1 MSLCSSRSCL
11 LAGPSPWET
20 QLCSRMLRG
29 PCETS
34 PAEHPN
40 VAKPTFPVNEILPG
54 VEVQSVIGILLVQAC
69 LALVCL
75 AQVPL
80 VKVGCLT
87 LASWAKEVQVE
98 QTVEFP
104 LVQVM
109 NPAERGSLAQGGV
122 GRGGFLGAE
131 GQESNK
137 VLAIAGV
144 QPGSNGLLGTGILGG
159 KGLGA
164 GLLGGEGLGTGILGG
179 KGLGAGLLGGEGLG
193 TGILGGEGLGAG
205 LLGGEGLGTGIL
217 GGEGLGNGV
226 LGNGLLG
233 NGLLGNNSLLG
244 ETGLLGTGLLGK
256 GGLLGNGSLLGLD
269 GLLGEAGG
277 LLGEA
282 GGLLGGAGGLLGGA
296 GGLLGAGASQKMTRY
311 AWLKVLNLENA
322 RVSWKVVRGTELVLN
337 LYSKLV
343 LRFPGIFQFL
353 SGSSVEANITSHI
366 AVTQD
371 TPGDLKLVL
380 KDCNN
385 LLGGFSV
392 SLRKGLLT
400 NLVSSLLNKSLKSLV
415 PALLCP
421 LVNIWISIININL
434 QFLNRVI
441 SFGLLGKIY
450 SALSKLPVTA
460 GHYVELDL
468 QNSPFP
474 STFIDWLLQ
483 TAGVNPGIN
492 P

>member
-1 MSLCSSRSCL
+1 MKDGDLHSAQAGNTHVKLVLGLMWVFPQVLCQDMPPFWCL
-11 LAGPSPWET
+11 IFLGGLLPPS
-20 QLCSRMLRG
+20 Q
-29 PCETS
+29 
-34 PAEHPN
+34 
-40 VAKPTFPVNEILPG
+40 
-54 VEVQSVIGILLVQAC
+54 
-69 LALVCL
+69 
-75 AQVPL
+75 
-80 VKVGCLT
+80 
-87 LASWAKEVQVE
+87 
-98 QTVEFP
+98 
-104 LVQVM
+104 
-109 NPAERGSLAQGGV
+109 
-122 GRGGFLGAE
+122 GFLNLLKPAQPSG
-131 GQESNK
+131 G
-137 VLAIAGV
+137 G
-144 QPGSNGLLGTGILGG
+144 QPGSSGLLGTGILGG

-164 GLLGGEGLGTGILGG
+164 GLV
-179 KGLGAGLLGGEGLG
+179 GEGLG
-193 TGILGGEGLGAG
+193 TGILGGEGLASGILGGEGLASGILGGEGLATG
-205 LLGGEGLGTGIL
+205 LLGGEGLGN
-217 GGEGLGNGV
+217 GLLN
-226 LGNGLLG
+226 NGLLG

-269 GLLGEAGG
+269 GVLGA
-277 LLGEA
+277 A
-282 GGLLGGAGGLLGGA
+282 GGLLGGGGP
-296 GGLLGAGASQKMTRY
+296 QKMTRY

-322 RVSWKVVRGTELVLN
+322 RVSWKVLRGTELVLN

-366 AVTQD
+366 ALTQD
-371 TPGDLKLVL
+371 SPGDLKLVV
-380 KDCNN
+380 KNCSN

-400 NLVSSLLNKSLKSLV
+400 NVVSSLVNKSLKSLV

-421 LVNIWISIININL
+421 IVNLWVSIININL
-434 QFLNRVI
+434 QFLSRVI

-450 SALSKLPVTA
+450 SALSKLPVTS

-483 TAGVNPGIN
+483 TAGVNPRIN

>member
-1 MSLCSSRSCL
+1 MPSFWCL
-11 LAGPSPWET
+11 ILLGALLSPSQGLLNLLNPAQPSGGLLGTGLIGGKSGLLGTGALGEGGLLGTGLLGKGSPSGAESGAPIGAGTEPS
-20 QLCSRMLRG
+20 G
-29 PCETS
+29 
-34 PAEHPN
+34 
-40 VAKPTFPVNEILPG
+40 G
-54 VEVQSVIGILLVQAC
+54 GILGTGL
-69 LALVCL
+69 L
-75 AQVPL
+75 
-80 VKVGCLT
+80 
-87 LASWAKEVQVE
+87 
-98 QTVEFP
+98 
-104 LVQVM
+104 
-109 NPAERGSLAQGGV
+109 GG
-122 GRGGFLGAE
+122 
-131 GQESNK
+131 
-137 VLAIAGV
+137 
-144 QPGSNGLLGTGILGG
+144 QPGSSGLLGTGILGG

-164 GLLGGEGLGTGILGG
+164 GLLGEGLGTGLLGGEGLATGILGGEGVGAGILGG
-179 KGLGAGLLGGEGLG
+179 KGLATGLLGGEGLG
-193 TGILGGEGLGAG
+193 NG
-205 LLGGEGLGTGIL
+205 LL
-217 GGEGLGNGV
+217 N
-226 LGNGLLG
+226 NGLLG

-277 LLGEA
+277 LLGGEA
-282 GGLLGGAGGLLGGA
+282 P
-296 GGLLGAGASQKMTRY
+296 QKMTRF

-322 RVSWKVVRGTELVLN
+322 RVSWKVLRGTELVLN

-366 AVTQD
+366 ALTQD
-371 TPGDLKLVL
+371 SPGDLKLVL
-380 KDCNN
+380 KDCSN

-421 LVNIWISIININL
+421 LVNVWVSIININL

-450 SALSKLPVTA
+450 SAFSKLPVTS

-474 STFIDWLLQ
+474 SSFIDWLLQ
-483 TAGVNPGIN
+483 TAGVNPSIN

>member
-1 MSLCSSRSCL
+1 MPPFWCL
-11 LAGPSPWET
+11 
-20 QLCSRMLRG
+20 
-29 PCETS
+29 
-34 PAEHPN
+34 
-40 VAKPTFPVNEILPG
+40 I
-54 VEVQSVIGILLVQAC
+54 
-69 LALVCL
+69 
-75 AQVPL
+75 
-80 VKVGCLT
+80 
-87 LASWAKEVQVE
+87 
-98 QTVEFP
+98 
-104 LVQVM
+104 
-109 NPAERGSLAQGGV
+109 
-122 GRGGFLGAE
+122 FLGALLSPSQGLLNLLNPEQPSGGLLGTGLIGGKSGLLGTGALGE
-131 GQESNK
+131 GGLLGTGLLGKGSPSGAESG
-137 VLAIAGV
+137 APIGAGAEPSGGGILGTGLLGG
-144 QPGSNGLLGTGILGG
+144 QPGSSGLLGTGILGG

-164 GLLGGEGLGTGILGG
+164 GLLGEGLGTGLLGGEGLATGILGGEGVGTGILGG
-179 KGLGAGLLGGEGLG
+179 KGLATGLLGGEGLG
-193 TGILGGEGLGAG
+193 NG
-205 LLGGEGLGTGIL
+205 LL
-217 GGEGLGNGV
+217 N
-226 LGNGLLG
+226 NGLLG

-277 LLGEA
+277 LLGAA
-282 GGLLGGAGGLLGGA
+282 GGLLGGEAP
-296 GGLLGAGASQKMTRY
+296 QKMTRF
-311 AWLKVLNLENA
+311 AWLKVLNLESA
-322 RVSWKVVRGTELVLN
+322 RVSWKVLRGTELVLN

-366 AVTQD
+366 ALSQD
-371 TPGDLKLVL
+371 SPGDLKLVL
-380 KDCNN
+380 KDCSN

-421 LVNIWISIININL
+421 LVNMWVSIININL

-450 SALSKLPVTA
+450 SAFSKLPVTS

-474 STFIDWLLQ
+474 SSFIDWLLQ
-483 TAGVNPGIN
+483 TAGVNPSIN

>member
-1 MSLCSSRSCL
+1 
-11 LAGPSPWET
+11 
-20 QLCSRMLRG
+20 
-29 PCETS
+29 
-34 PAEHPN
+34 
-40 VAKPTFPVNEILPG
+40 
-54 VEVQSVIGILLVQAC
+54 
-69 LALVCL
+69 
-75 AQVPL
+75 
-80 VKVGCLT
+80 
-87 LASWAKEVQVE
+87 
-98 QTVEFP
+98 
-104 LVQVM
+104 
-109 NPAERGSLAQGGV
+109 
-122 GRGGFLGAE
+122 
-131 GQESNK
+131 
-137 VLAIAGV
+137 
-144 QPGSNGLLGTGILGG
+144 
-159 KGLGA
+159 
-164 GLLGGEGLGTGILGG
+164 
-179 KGLGAGLLGGEGLG
+179 
-193 TGILGGEGLGAG
+193 
-205 LLGGEGLGTGIL
+205 
-217 GGEGLGNGV
+217 
-226 LGNGLLG
+226 
-233 NGLLGNNSLLG
+233 
-244 ETGLLGTGLLGK
+244 TGLLGK

-277 LLGEA
+277 LLGGA

-468 QNSPFP
+468 QVEPCPILF
-474 STFIDWLLQ
+474 
-483 TAGVNPGIN
+483 
-492 P
+492 